1 MKKVIVLLSLLSLF
15 LVTGC
20 TNLNT
25 LSINKI
31 IETVIKKDSKLKNV
45 NFEGYSYYVPRGL
58 KFLNK
63 KEYNAYLIDS
73 YNNHYYIYVDVVSK
87 HSNIKHKYKINKKA
101 YYSKE
106 IKTKNKFGYLEIN
119 EYKDS
124 YFVEAMYNYMKIE
137 AYISKNSLN
146 DALTDI
152 GLILSSVKYNEKVLD
167 TIVGE
172 NILNYNE
179 ENYNIFETNKDASNF
194 LDYVKEYDSEE
205 TTKDEDS
212 IEIEEGE

>member
-1 MKKVIVLLSLLSLF
+1 
-15 LVTGC
+15 
-20 TNLNT
+20 
-25 LSINKI
+25 
-31 IETVIKKDSKLKNV
+31 
-45 NFEGYSYYVPRGL
+45 
-58 KFLNK
+58 
-63 KEYNAYLIDS
+63 
-73 YNNHYYIYVDVVSK
+73 
-87 HSNIKHKYKINKKA
+87 
-101 YYSKE
+101 
-106 IKTKNKFGYLEIN
+106 
-119 EYKDS
+119 
-124 YFVEAMYNYMKIE
+124 MKIE
-137 AYISKNSLN
+137 AYILKDSLN

-172 NILNYNE
+172 NILNYKE